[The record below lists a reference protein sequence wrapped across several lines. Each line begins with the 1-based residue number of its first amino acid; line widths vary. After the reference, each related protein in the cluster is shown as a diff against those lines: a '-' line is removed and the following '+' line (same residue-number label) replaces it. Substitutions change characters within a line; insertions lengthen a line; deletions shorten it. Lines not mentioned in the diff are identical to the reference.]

1 MPTLQNILAAPSFAG
16 LKLINNQGDLHR
28 EVRHLDITENIDIK
42 DYTAKESFILTTG
55 LLFRDN
61 QAGLKQ
67 MIKELNDIDTAGLG
81 IKTSRYLKHI
91 NQEVIDYAN
100 ELEFPLIEI
109 SEEWNLGEITRQIST
124 YISDEQTAKLNYA
137 LNIQEELN
145 DMLIKGFGVET
156 MIERM
161 SRILGVPVL
170 LFNPFYMVDS
180 QSWHYQQNN
189 LLKQQHIRYFLEYLR
204 SENANT
210 ITRNQTKFTNDVA
223 IFKVQAYAYFPYY
236 LMVSDINK
244 LSYPFS
250 LLTIEQIV
258 STLSFAIYK
267 NKKIEEAEHSDIN
280 RFFESLITNRS
291 DQSLS
296 VHNHPI
302 FFEQYGIYPSDYY
315 QVIICA
321 IDPMDNLENSQY
333 VEERY
338 QFVYTWLIHK
348 LTDLDSRISVYSMPS
363 NRRFAIL
370 LQSKHEYYLNYLKHI
385 QQEYHEFFDSS
396 ISFGIGN
403 RVTEFSQL
411 STSFMEANEAYE
423 SGLDKARKAFMNFYQ
438 SKSMKELLQLLPP
451 SKLKP
456 FIQHTLGDLAYPK
469 TKKDEELKD
478 TLKMY
483 MDYQCDITKTA
494 KKMFIHRNTVKYRI
508 KNCEEI
514 LGCTVEDPF
523 NSLNIRLALYASE
536 EILFDQ

>member
-170 LFNPFYMVDS
+170 LFNTFYMVDS

-189 LLKQQHIRYFLEYLR
+189 LLK
-204 SENANT
+204 
-210 ITRNQTKFTNDVA
+210 
-223 IFKVQAYAYFPYY
+223 
-236 LMVSDINK
+236 
-244 LSYPFS
+244 
-250 LLTIEQIV
+250 
-258 STLSFAIYK
+258 
-267 NKKIEEAEHSDIN
+267 
-280 RFFESLITNRS
+280 
-291 DQSLS
+291 
-296 VHNHPI
+296 
-302 FFEQYGIYPSDYY
+302 
-315 QVIICA
+315 
-321 IDPMDNLENSQY
+321 
-333 VEERY
+333 
-338 QFVYTWLIHK
+338 
-348 LTDLDSRISVYSMPS
+348 
-363 NRRFAIL
+363 
-370 LQSKHEYYLNYLKHI
+370 
-385 QQEYHEFFDSS
+385 
-396 ISFGIGN
+396 
-403 RVTEFSQL
+403 
-411 STSFMEANEAYE
+411 
-423 SGLDKARKAFMNFYQ
+423 
-438 SKSMKELLQLLPP
+438 
-451 SKLKP
+451 
-456 FIQHTLGDLAYPK
+456 
-469 TKKDEELKD
+469 
-478 TLKMY
+478 
-483 MDYQCDITKTA
+483 
-494 KKMFIHRNTVKYRI
+494 
-508 KNCEEI
+508 
-514 LGCTVEDPF
+514 
-523 NSLNIRLALYASE
+523 
-536 EILFDQ
+536 